1 MITFFGAGS
10 SNGVHIRSWS
20 YRAERERRGEAGR
33 SRASP
38 AKKRPLEFRREGGRS
53 ARPRGRTENHIHMPR
68 RSTPDAF
75 ALQVGARIRELR
87 YEMNMSLAA
96 LADASELSKGHLS
109 SVEHGLAAITIGTI
123 ARLAQ
128 GFGVPPMYL
137 LTFAAEDERAHTAE
151 LLRYLPQTEVRKLRR
166 QIQAQ
171 VAARK

>member
-1 MITFFGAGS
+1 
-10 SNGVHIRSWS
+10 
-20 YRAERERRGEAGR
+20 
-33 SRASP
+33 
-38 AKKRPLEFRREGGRS
+38 
-53 ARPRGRTENHIHMPR
+53 MPR

-87 YEMNMSLAA
+87 YEKNMSLAA

-137 LTFAAEDERAHTAE
+137 LTFAAEDERAHAAE